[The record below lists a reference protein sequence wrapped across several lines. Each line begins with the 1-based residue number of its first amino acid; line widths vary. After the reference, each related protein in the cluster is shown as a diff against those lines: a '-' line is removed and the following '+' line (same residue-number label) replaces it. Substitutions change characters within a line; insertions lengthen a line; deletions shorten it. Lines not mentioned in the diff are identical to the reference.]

1 MKIQEVFVE
10 TGEVI
15 VRDMTPEELEQRKK
29 DDETAQAQLAAE
41 QAKAEAKAAVI
52 AKLGLTADEAKVLLG

>member
-52 AKLGLTADEAKVLLG
+52 AKLGLTADEAKVLLD

>member
-15 VRDMTPEELEQRKK
+15 VRDMTADELKQRKI
-29 DDETAQAQLAAE
+29 DDEIAEAAVAAE
-41 QAKAEAKAAVI
+41 KAKAEAKAAI
-52 AKLGLTADEAKVLLG
+52 FDKLGLTPEEAQLILG

>member
-15 VRDMTPEELEQRKK
+15 VRDMTADELKQRKI
-29 DDETAQAQLAAE
+29 DDEIAEAQLAAE
-41 QAKAEAKAAVI
+41 QAKVEAKAAII

>member
-15 VRDMTPEELEQRKK
+15 VRDMTADELKQRKI
-29 DDETAQAQLAAE
+29 DDEVAEAQLAAE
-41 QAKAEAKAAVI
+41 QQKAQAKAAII

>member
-15 VRDMTPEELEQRKK
+15 VRDMTADELKQRKI
-29 DDETAQAQLAAE
+29 DDEIAEAQLAAE
-41 QAKAEAKAAVI
+41 QAKAEAKAAII

>member
-1 MKIQEVFVE
+1 MKIQEVFVK

-15 VRDMTPEELEQRKK
+15 VRDMTAEELAQRKK
-29 DDETAQAQLAAE
+29 DDETAEAQLVIE
-41 QAKAEAKAAVI
+41 KARVEAKAAII